1 MTPRLAS
8 LASLVVVPLVV
19 PVAIVPLGLAAAGCT
34 AAHPAAAH
42 ARTAPDAAPPA
53 IRVALF
59 NVKELTADKVE
70 SVDPQGRG
78 TDPQLVAAA
87 AIVARVRPDV
97 LVLQEVDVPPE
108 EPARVAR
115 AFVDH
120 YLAPLGLA
128 YPSVFAAPSNTG
140 RLSGFDLNGDGH
152 VASEADLGT
161 RRYGD
166 DSFGYGEYPGQY
178 GMAVVSRLPLLAEEA
193 RTFRDFLWR
202 ALPGHHLPDGF
213 YAPEELAV
221 LPLSSKSHWDLP
233 VEIGDHRLHLLIS
246 HPTPPVFD
254 GEEDRNGRRN
264 FDEIAFWLRYLDGS
278 RALVDDRGGAGG
290 LAAGAPF
297 VVVGDLNADPLRPA
311 STYDGTSAIRLLLDH
326 PRVADPG
333 ELLTSE
339 GGRLHGR
346 GGEPRP
352 EQVTAEFAG
361 GMRVDYLLPSAG
373 LAVHDGGVFW
383 PAADADPSGHLLAVS
398 ASDHRLL
405 WLDVVLPR

>member
-1 MTPRLAS
+1 MTPRLAG
-8 LASLVVVPLVV
+8 LAALVLVPLV
-19 PVAIVPLGLAAAGCT
+19 LAAAGC
-34 AAHPAAAH
+34 AAARPP
-42 ARTAPDAAPPA
+42 APQAAAAPDAAPPA
-53 IRVALF
+53 LRVALF
-59 NVKELTADKVE
+59 NVEELSAEKVE
-70 SVDPQGRG
+70 SVDADGRG
-78 TDPQLVAAA
+78 TNPQLLAAA

-97 LVLQEVDVPPE
+97 LVLQEVDVPPA

-140 RLSGFDLNGDGH
+140 RLSGFDLNEDGH
-152 VASEADLGT
+152 VASAADLGT
-161 RRYGD
+161 RSHGD

-193 RTFRDFLWR
+193 RTFREFPWR
-202 ALPGHHLPDGF
+202 ALPGHHIPDGF
-213 YAPEELAV
+213 YTPEELAV

-233 VEIGDHRLHLLIS
+233 VEVDGHRLHLLVS

-254 GEEDRNGRRN
+254 GDEDRNGRRN
-264 FDEIAFWLRYLDGS
+264 FDEIAFWRRYLEGS
-278 RALVDDRGGAGG
+278 PALVDDRGRAGG

-297 VVVGDLNADPLRPA
+297 VIAGDLNADPLRPA
-311 STYDGTSAIRLLLDH
+311 STYDGTSGIRLLLDH
-326 PRVADPG
+326 PRVHDPADV
-333 ELLTSE
+333 LTSE

-361 GMRVDYLLPSAG
+361 GMRVDYLLPSAD
-373 LAVHDGGVFW
+373 LAVRDGRVFW
-383 PAADADPSGHLLAVS
+383 PAADADPSGHHLAVT

-405 WLDVVLPR
+405 WLDVVLPP